1 MKKFFTL
8 SFLIF
13 VAVIFSVSLST
24 KTYAGECSNLAK
36 KSMFYSHLTVK
47 LHHKINNM
55 SPFYVPKDDKEAF
68 EGIINVL
75 IGKATQTLNA
85 AAVCYAKKYAN
96 GDRILNSYSPLQKAI
111 AYYENHNVPL
121 DTFKIN

>member
-47 LHHKINNM
+47 LHHKIM
-55 SPFYVPKDDKEAF
+55 WTGTADKEAF
-68 EGIINVL
+68 RGIVNVL

-96 GDRILNSYSPLQKAI
+96 GDRILISYSPLQKAI
-111 AYYENHNVPL
+111 AYYKRNGVQS

>member
-47 LHHKINNM
+47 LHHKIM
-55 SPFYVPKDDKEAF
+55 FMWTATADKEAF
-68 EGIINVL
+68 RGIVNVL

-85 AAVCYAKKYAN
+85 AEVCYAKKYAN
-96 GDRILNSYSPLQKAI
+96 GDRMLNSYSPLQKAI
-111 AYYENHNVPL
+111 AYYENHDVPL
-121 DTFKIN
+121 DTFKIY

>member
-36 KSMFYSHLTVK
+36 KSMFYSHLAVK
-47 LHHKINNM
+47 LHHKIM
-55 SPFYVPKDDKEAF
+55 WTVIAHKEAF
-68 EGIINVL
+68 KGIVNVL
-75 IGKATQTLNA
+75 IGEATQTLNA
-85 AAVCYAKKYAN
+85 AEVCYAKKYAN

-111 AYYENHNVPL
+111 AYYKRNGVRS

>member
-13 VAVIFSVSLST
+13 VAVIFSVSLSAST

-36 KSMFYSHLTVK
+36 KSMFYSHLTLK
-47 LHHKINNM
+47 LSNKIINA
-55 SPFYVPKDDKEAF
+55 SAKDDKEAF
-68 EGIINVL
+68 ESIANVL

-85 AAVCYAKKYAN
+85 AEVCYAKKYVN
-96 GDRILNSYSPLQKAI
+96 GDRMLNSYSPLQKAI
-111 AYYENHNVPL
+111 AYYKNNYVSS
-121 DTFKIN
+121 DTYKIY

>member
-47 LHHKINNM
+47 LDRKIMWGNA
-55 SPFYVPKDDKEAF
+55 DKEAF

-96 GDRILNSYSPLQKAI
+96 GDRMLNSYSPLQKAI
-111 AYYENHNVPL
+111 AYYENHDVPL
-121 DTFKIN
+121 DTFKIY

>member
-36 KSMFYSHLTVK
+36 KSMFYSHLAVK
-47 LHHKINNM
+47 LWNKTFSI
-55 SPFYVPKDDKEAF
+55 SPSYVAEKEAF
-68 EGIINVL
+68 KGIVNVF

-85 AAVCYAKKYAN
+85 AEVCYAKKYAN
-96 GDRILNSYSPLQKAI
+96 GDRMLNSYSPLQKAI
-111 AYYENHNVPL
+111 FYYENNNVPL

>member
-1 MKKFFTL
+1 MKKIFTL

-13 VAVIFSVSLST
+13 VAVIFLVSLST

-47 LHHKINNM
+47 LNRKINNILFS
-55 SPFYVPKDDKEAF
+55 SPKNDKEAF

-75 IGKATQTLNA
+75 IGEATQTLNA

-96 GDRILNSYSPLQKAI
+96 GDRIPNNYSPLQKAI
-111 AYYENHNVPL
+111 AYYKKNNVPF